1 MSDLLGRVLAGG
13 AGPFA
18 LLYRPESGA
27 PDTVDVVSGA
37 VTAVERIADLPLRD
51 AHPGHDLLAL
61 VPYRQ
66 IVERGFVAPDDGAPL
81 LALVIEE
88 QESAALSDVLDR
100 ISEHPVV
107 VGHSDFDIDDEEYAR
122 LASGIISEE
131 IGQGAGANFVLKR
144 NLLVQLH
151 DYSIDT
157 ALTLFRRL
165 LERERGAYW
174 TFLVSTGNQ
183 VFIGATPERHIS
195 VQDSLAVMNPISG
208 TYRYDANGPS
218 LDAVMAFLADTKESD
233 ELYMVVDEELKMM
246 ARICPEGGQVQGP
259 YLKEMARLA
268 HTEYLIS
275 GVTDRDPREILAE
288 TMFAPTV
295 TGSPLENACRVI
307 QRYEPKGRRYYS
319 GVAALISADSAG
331 VRQLDSA
338 ILIRTAEISAD
349 GALTAGT
356 GATIVRHSNPASEAA
371 ETRSKAAG
379 LLSALTTRRE
389 LRSHPRVTE
398 ALASRNT
405 GIGSFWLGHGSGESA
420 ANLAGRTALVIDAE
434 DTFTSMI
441 GLQLR
446 ALGLRVDIRR
456 FDEEI
461 HPGSHDFLVLGPGPG
476 DPTAIDMP
484 KIAALTA
491 LTKAALTQRV
501 PFLSIC
507 LSHQVLCRQL
517 GLPIRRKE
525 QPNQGVQRQIDLFG
539 TERHVGFYNTFAA
552 VTGSEW
558 LDTPAGRVQI
568 SSDAVTGEVHAL
580 RAKRFASIQ
589 FHAESILTRDGV
601 GIFAELLTPLAT
613 GVPVLA

>member
-1 MSDLLGRVLAGG
+1 MSDLLGRVLAGQ

-27 PDTVDVVSGA
+27 PDSVDVFTGA
-37 VTAVERIADLPLRD
+37 VTAVDRIADLPLRD
-51 AHPGHDLLAL
+51 EHLGHDLLAL

-81 LALVIEE
+81 LALAIE
-88 QESAALSDVLDR
+88 QQDKAPLSQVLDR
-100 ISEHPVV
+100 IPEHPVV

-122 LASGIISEE
+122 LAAGIISEE

-151 DYSIDT
+151 DYSINT

-165 LERERGAYW
+165 LEREKGAYW
-174 TFLVSTGNQ
+174 TFLVNTGEQ

-208 TYRYDANGPS
+208 TYRYEANGPS
-218 LDAVMAFLADTKESD
+218 LDAVMEFLADTKESD

-275 GVTDRDPREILAE
+275 GITDRDPREILAE

-307 QRYEPKGRRYYS
+307 QRYEPAGRRYYS
-319 GVAALISADSAG
+319 GVAALVSTDATG
-331 VRQLDSA
+331 RRQLDSA
-338 ILIRTAEISAD
+338 ILIRTAEISPD
-349 GALTAGT
+349 GALAAGT

-379 LLSALTTRRE
+379 LLSVLTTRRE

-405 GIGSFWLGHGSGESA
+405 GIGTFWLGHGSVESA
-420 ANLAGRTALVIDAE
+420 VNLAGRTALVVDAE
-434 DTFTSMI
+434 DTFT
-441 GLQLR
+441 
-446 ALGLRVDIRR
+446 AL
-456 FDEEI
+456 
-461 HPGSHDFLVLGPGPG
+461 
-476 DPTAIDMP
+476 
-484 KIAALTA
+484 
-491 LTKAALTQRV
+491 
-501 PFLSIC
+501 
-507 LSHQVLCRQL
+507 
-517 GLPIRRKE
+517 LP
-525 QPNQGVQRQIDLFG
+525 
-539 TERHVGFYNTFAA
+539 
-552 VTGSEW
+552 
-558 LDTPAGRVQI
+558 
-568 SSDAVTGEVHAL
+568 
-580 RAKRFASIQ
+580 
-589 FHAESILTRDGV
+589 
-601 GIFAELLTPLAT
+601 
-613 GVPVLA
+613 

>member
-1 MSDLLGRVLAGG
+1 M
-13 AGPFA
+13 P
-18 LLYRPESGA
+18 
-27 PDTVDVVSGA
+27 
-37 VTAVERIADLPLRD
+37 
-51 AHPGHDLLAL
+51 
-61 VPYRQ
+61 
-66 IVERGFVAPDDGAPL
+66 
-81 LALVIEE
+81 
-88 QESAALSDVLDR
+88 
-100 ISEHPVV
+100 
-107 VGHSDFDIDDEEYAR
+107 
-122 LASGIISEE
+122 
-131 IGQGAGANFVLKR
+131 
-144 NLLVQLH
+144 
-151 DYSIDT
+151 
-157 ALTLFRRL
+157 
-165 LERERGAYW
+165 
-174 TFLVSTGNQ
+174 
-183 VFIGATPERHIS
+183 
-195 VQDSLAVMNPISG
+195 
-208 TYRYDANGPS
+208 
-218 LDAVMAFLADTKESD
+218 
-233 ELYMVVDEELKMM
+233 
-246 ARICPEGGQVQGP
+246 
-259 YLKEMARLA
+259 
-268 HTEYLIS
+268 
-275 GVTDRDPREILAE
+275 RDPAIRAW
-288 TMFAPTV
+288 A
-295 TGSPLENACRVI
+295 
-307 QRYEPKGRRYYS
+307 GRRYYS